1 MITGIIQPR
10 SQHLRVSCGPV
21 GLPLES
27 ASACERCVDTVQ
39 PREWE
44 DLLPSVPEVELV
56 QAHYTSPVDLAVLV
70 ELVAGKMI

>member
-1 MITGIIQPR
+1 
-10 SQHLRVSCGPV
+10 VN
-21 GLPLES
+21 
-27 ASACERCVDTVQ
+27 AVDTVQ

-56 QAHYTSPVDLAVLV
+56 QAHYTSPVGLAVLV

>member
-1 MITGIIQPR
+1 MAPLACP
-10 SQHLRVSCGPV
+10 SSLPLRVN
-21 GLPLES
+21 
-27 ASACERCVDTVQ
+27 AVDTVQ

-56 QAHYTSPVDLAVLV
+56 QAHYISLVDLAVLV